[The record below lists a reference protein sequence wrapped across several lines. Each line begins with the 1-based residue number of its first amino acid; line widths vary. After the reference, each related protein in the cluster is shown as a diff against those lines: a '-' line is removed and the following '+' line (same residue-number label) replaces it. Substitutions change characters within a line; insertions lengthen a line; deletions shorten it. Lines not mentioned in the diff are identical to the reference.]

1 MYRRRI
7 ATTGC
12 HSGKRPFF
20 VGRDCHRMQ
29 RGPSA
34 NRRRRMVMQA
44 SVRAMLVSVLGL
56 CAAGPMATGNAV
68 AQDKYP
74 SRPIDFI
81 VPWGPGGGADL
92 LGRTAGKLME
102 PMLGVSLPV
111 VNVPGATGQVGLTKL
126 FSGPADGYTIEVM
139 TGDTYSLFGADKP
152 RFKLGQLTSLGI
164 MIQQPSGFFVK
175 QDAPWKNWDE
185 LLAAAKTKTLKVATT
200 GFGSPDDITINYF
213 RSLGYHFENVPYAKP
228 GERYTSILGD
238 HADVLY
244 EQTGDVRSYVDNK
257 QMRPV
262 ILFYPK
268 PLDIGPFKGV
278 PVTGQSG
285 VDISLPQ
292 LRTVIVKAGTD
303 PKIVKQLSDALGKV
317 AHDPEYGKYLED
329 QYADPD
335 SYLPAKEANEY
346 MAKWLA
352 KAREIAAMSAHKG
365 LNP

>member
-1 MYRRRI
+1 MSHTLVKARRLV
-7 ATTGC
+7 AL
-12 HSGKRPFF
+12 
-20 VGRDCHRMQ
+20 V
-29 RGPSA
+29 A
-34 NRRRRMVMQA
+34 LA
-44 SVRAMLVSVLGL
+44 SV
-56 CAAGPMATGNAV
+56 AAIGH

-74 SRPIDFI
+74 ARPIDFI

-92 LGRTAGKLME
+92 LARTAGKLME
-102 PMLGVSLPV
+102 PGLGVSLPV

-126 FSGPADGYTIEVM
+126 ISGPADGYTMEVM
-139 TGDTYSLFGADKP
+139 TGDTYSLFGATNP
-152 RFKLGQLTSLGI
+152 RFKLAQLTSLGI

-185 LLAAAKTKTLKVATT
+185 LLAAAKTKTLRVATT

-213 RSLGYHFENVPYAKP
+213 RSLGYHFENVPYAEP

-244 EQTGDVRSYVDNK
+244 EQTGDVRTYVDSK

-268 PLDIGPFKGV
+268 PLDVGPFKGV
-278 PVTGQSG
+278 PVTGQYG
-285 VDISLPQ
+285 MDISLPQ

-303 PKIVKQLSDALGKV
+303 PAIVKKLADALGNV
-317 AHDPEYGKYLED
+317 AKTPEFKQYLES

-335 SYLPAKEANEY
+335 SYLPADKANQY
-346 MAKWLA
+346 MADWLA
-352 KAREIAAMSAHKG
+352 KSHKIATESAHKG

>member
-1 MYRRRI
+1 MHTYRARTVSSI
-7 ATTGC
+7 
-12 HSGKRPFF
+12 F
-20 VGRDCHRMQ
+20 VHGVLLLL
-29 RGPSA
+29 SA
-34 NRRRRMVMQA
+34 F
-44 SVRAMLVSVLGL
+44 LVT
-56 CAAGPMATGNAV
+56 AAV

-92 LGRTAGKLME
+92 LARTAGKLME

-111 VNVPGATGQVGLTKL
+111 VNVPGATGQVGLSKL
-126 FSGPADGYTIEVM
+126 VNGPVDGYTMEVM
-139 TGDTYSLFGADKP
+139 TGDTYSLFGFPNP
-152 RFKLGQLTSLGI
+152 RFKLSQFTPLGI
-164 MIQQPSGFFVK
+164 MIQQPSGFYVK
-175 QDAPWKNWDE
+175 ESAPWKNWEE
-185 LLAAAKTKTLKVATT
+185 LLAAAKTKTLRVATT

-244 EQTGDVRSYVDNK
+244 EQTGDVRSYVDSK

-278 PVTGQSG
+278 PVTGQYG
-285 VDISLPQ
+285 IHISLPQ

-303 PKIVKQLSDALGKV
+303 PAIVAKLSKALGEV
-317 AHDPEYGKYLED
+317 AKTPEFKKYLDD

-346 MAKWLA
+346 MEKWLE
-352 KAREIAAMSAHKG
+352 KAHKIAAESAHKG
-365 LNP
+365 LNK